1 MFRTD
6 SCSGQRPEYQAL
18 ERWYIIMGLAT
29 VHGFDGAATFFDS
42 CLWTVGKEGDGERH
56 CDATSQFYQRN
67 VMWIVPLLAK
77 SGAVAVCEAYLSA
90 VMDLCVEGEPG
101 TNSHKCVAQ
110 NAAAG
115 CSTAWGK
122 VPAFLKF
129 SDQSLEISRRGLQL
143 VGEEAKKLGATV
155 CCLSETAAFWPRE
168 QYKKATV
175 CGRPCAALTTSLGSF
190 KPRCA
195 RGRTWTSSRW
205 CTRPTRPS
213 SASRI
218 TARRG

>member
-1 MFRTD
+1 
-6 SCSGQRPEYQAL
+6 
-18 ERWYIIMGLAT
+18 
-29 VHGFDGAATFFDS
+29 
-42 CLWTVGKEGDGERH
+42 
-56 CDATSQFYQRN
+56 
-67 VMWIVPLLAK
+67 MWIVPLLAK

-129 SDQSLEISRRGLQL
+129 SEQSLEISRRGLQL
-143 VGEEAKKLGATV
+143 VGEEAKKHGATV

-168 QYKKATV
+168 QYKKPA
-175 CGRPCAALTTSLGSF
+175 RSLARRRRAPEMLKNEPAGGS
-190 KPRCA
+190 RA
-195 RGRTWTSSRW
+195 RGSRLA
-205 CTRPTRPS
+205 TTAPAPKPS
-213 SASRI
+213 
-218 TARRG
+218 RGTL